1 MVMERRAFEVG
12 SGKRNSEKAIGA
24 FECGSGTRRHPKGG
38 ASVFAGLR
46 RDKMA
51 RQDAASGP

>member
-1 MVMERRAFEVG
+1 MKSEVG
-12 SGKRNSEKAIGA
+12 MPKSEKAIGA
-24 FECGSGTRRHPKGG
+24 FEVGSGTRRRPKGG